1 MADAPQDQ
9 IAPLLNPEGWEL
21 LASLGPYREDEAFRL
36 NASLRKAGHS
46 PELVSAVLTQS
57 RLRTKAE
64 AKFGEFARQMIFTQ
78 AGLEQAT
85 RLTVAARHAQRF
97 AEAGVQHVADLGCG
111 LGADAMALA
120 SLDITVT
127 AVEMDETTAAC
138 ATMNLIPFRNATVVH
153 SDATT
158 VALDGIDGVWLDP
171 ARRTTSTSGTKRIW
185 DPEDFSP
192 PLSFV
197 ESLAGAGLAVG
208 VKMGPGMPHDS
219 VPKNCEAQWVSV
231 GGDVTEVALWFN
243 AVRRPGIRRA
253 ALLLGPAGAAELSS
267 PEDFDGG
274 PAAPVGPVEGY
285 LYEPDGAVIR
295 AGLVADVALQ
305 LGGHLVD
312 EHIAY
317 ICAPELRDTPFARA
331 YKVLD
336 VMPYN
341 VKALKAWVKDQ
352 GIGVLDI
359 KKRGTSVTPEEL
371 RKQLLPGGRV
381 RVRKRPP
388 WSSPGSARSGWPFR
402 WSRSRAPVLPGSGGY
417 WARMKSS
424 AAWTC
429 SSLGR
434 IPVYSTNCSSAWMV
448 ATSAPVITVLPAARA
463 ALTSGV
469 SAGSATTSNT
479 TFAASTASRGKDR
492 ESASGPP
499 AIPTGVTLMIM
510 SAPATDE
517 STSARQAKPYSPA
530 SALPAS
536 SLRAITVTSRN
547 PASRSAA
554 AVALAMPPAPFSR
567 TE

>member
-1 MADAPQDQ
+1 MTDAPQEH
-9 IAPLLNPEGWEL
+9 IAPILTPEGWEL

-36 NASLRKAGHS
+36 TAALRKAGHS

-64 AKFGEFARQMIFTQ
+64 AKFGEFARQMIFTK

-97 AEAGVQHVADLGCG
+97 ADARIGHVADLGCG

-120 SLDITVT
+120 SLDLVVT
-127 AVEMDETTAAC
+127 AVEMDEATAAC

-153 SDATT
+153 SDATS
-158 VALDGIDGVWLDP
+158 VSLEGVDGVWLDP

-197 ESLAGAGLAVG
+197 ESLAGSGRAVG

-219 VPKNCEAQWVSV
+219 VPADCEAQWVSV

-243 AVRRPGIRRA
+243 AVRRPGVRRA
-253 ALLLGPAGAAELSS
+253 ALVLGARGAAELTSG
-267 PEDFDGG
+267 EDFGNG

-317 ICAPELRDTPFARA
+317 ICAPELRDTPFAKA

-336 VMPYN
+336 VMPFN
-341 VKALKAWVKDQ
+341 VKALKSWVKDE

-359 KKRGTSVTPEEL
+359 KKRGTAVTPEEL
-371 RKQLLPGGRV
+371 RKQLLPGG
-381 RVRKRPP
+381 KP
-388 WSSPGSARSGWPFR
+388 
-402 WSRSRAPVLPGSGGY
+402 
-417 WARMKSS
+417 
-424 AAWTC
+424 
-429 SSLGR
+429 
-434 IPVYSTNCSSAWMV
+434 
-448 ATSAPVITVLPAARA
+448 
-463 ALTSGV
+463 
-469 SAGSATTSNT
+469 AGSKAKGKKSATLVLT
-479 TFAASTASRGKDR
+479 RIGEDR
-492 ESASGPP
+492 V
-499 AIPTGVTLMIM
+499 AISVEPV
-510 SAPATDE
+510 
-517 STSARQAKPYSPA
+517 
-530 SALPAS
+530 
-536 SLRAITVTSRN
+536 
-547 PASRSAA
+547 
-554 AVALAMPPAPFSR
+554 
-567 TE
+567 

>member
-1 MADAPQDQ
+1 MTDAPQEN
-9 IAPLLNPEGWEL
+9 IAPILTPEGWEL

-36 NASLRKAGHS
+36 TAALRKAGHS

-64 AKFGEFARQMIFTQ
+64 AKFGEFARQMIFTK

-97 AEAGVQHVADLGCG
+97 AEAGIGHVADLGCG

-120 SLDITVT
+120 SLDLVVT
-127 AVEMDETTAAC
+127 AVEMDEATAAC

-158 VALDGIDGVWLDP
+158 VPLDGVDGVWLDP

-192 PLSFV
+192 PLSFA
-197 ESLAGAGLAVG
+197 ESLAGSGRAVG

-219 VPKNCEAQWVSV
+219 VPAGCEAQWVSV

-243 AVRRPGIRRA
+243 AVRRPGVRRA
-253 ALLLGPAGAAELSS
+253 ALLLGPQGASELTSD
-267 PEDFDGG
+267 EDFDGG

-317 ICAPELRDTPFARA
+317 ICAPDLRDTPFAKA
-331 YKVLD
+331 YKVLE
-336 VMPYN
+336 VMPFN
-341 VKALKAWVKDQ
+341 VKALKSWVKEQ

-359 KKRGTSVTPEEL
+359 KKRGTAVTPEEL
-371 RKQLLPGGRV
+371 RKQLLPGG
-381 RVRKRPP
+381 KP
-388 WSSPGSARSGWPFR
+388 
-402 WSRSRAPVLPGSGGY
+402 
-417 WARMKSS
+417 
-424 AAWTC
+424 
-429 SSLGR
+429 
-434 IPVYSTNCSSAWMV
+434 
-448 ATSAPVITVLPAARA
+448 
-463 ALTSGV
+463 
-469 SAGSATTSNT
+469 AGSKGKGKKSATLVLT
-479 TFAASTASRGKDR
+479 RIGEDR
-492 ESASGPP
+492 V
-499 AIPTGVTLMIM
+499 AISVEPV
-510 SAPATDE
+510 
-517 STSARQAKPYSPA
+517 
-530 SALPAS
+530 
-536 SLRAITVTSRN
+536 
-547 PASRSAA
+547 
-554 AVALAMPPAPFSR
+554 
-567 TE
+567 

>member
-1 MADAPQDQ
+1 MTDAPQEH
-9 IAPLLNPEGWEL
+9 IAPILTPEGWEL

-36 NASLRKAGHS
+36 TAALRKAGHS

-64 AKFGEFARQMIFTQ
+64 AKFGEFARQMIFTK

-97 AEAGVQHVADLGCG
+97 AEAGIGHVADLGCG

-120 SLDITVT
+120 SLDLVVT
-127 AVEMDETTAAC
+127 AVEMDEATAAC

-153 SDATT
+153 SDATS
-158 VALDGIDGVWLDP
+158 VSLEGVDGVWLDP

-197 ESLAGAGLAVG
+197 ESLAGSGRAVG

-219 VPKNCEAQWVSV
+219 VPADCEAQWVSV

-243 AVRRPGIRRA
+243 AVRRPGVRRA
-253 ALLLGPAGAAELSS
+253 ALVLGARGAAELTSG
-267 PEDFDGG
+267 EDFGNG

-317 ICAPELRDTPFARA
+317 VCAPELRDTPFAKA

-336 VMPYN
+336 VMPFN
-341 VKALKAWVKDQ
+341 VKALKSWVKDE

-359 KKRGTSVTPEEL
+359 KKRGTAVTPEEL
-371 RKQLLPGGRV
+371 RKQLLPGG
-381 RVRKRPP
+381 KP
-388 WSSPGSARSGWPFR
+388 
-402 WSRSRAPVLPGSGGY
+402 
-417 WARMKSS
+417 
-424 AAWTC
+424 
-429 SSLGR
+429 
-434 IPVYSTNCSSAWMV
+434 
-448 ATSAPVITVLPAARA
+448 
-463 ALTSGV
+463 
-469 SAGSATTSNT
+469 AGSKAKGKKSATLVLT
-479 TFAASTASRGKDR
+479 RIGEDR
-492 ESASGPP
+492 V
-499 AIPTGVTLMIM
+499 AISVEPV
-510 SAPATDE
+510 
-517 STSARQAKPYSPA
+517 
-530 SALPAS
+530 
-536 SLRAITVTSRN
+536 
-547 PASRSAA
+547 
-554 AVALAMPPAPFSR
+554 
-567 TE
+567 